1 MQTILYLAFG
11 NQSFFDEALFSI
23 LSLKNVAPD
32 ASWRIV
38 VYTDKPDC
46 FARTPGVET
55 VLIPMEKVRQWIA
68 SFGYFY
74 RVKIQALR
82 DCMDRYGGTVTMLD
96 GDTLFTANPALT
108 LAKIAPDVALMNQP
122 DPGRR
127 CIPACRRLID
137 ASQDLWDEL
146 AIPDAP
152 RNWRTWNS
160 GVIGLHTAHRPLLDQ
175 ILYLNDA
182 LYVRSGIRTVEQIAA
197 SVILQNHVRLEAM
210 DKEMEHYFWAK
221 LGFAP
226 RLKVFMDENRDKPH
240 DELAKLAAD
249 FRPGFV
255 RDPAPLGKRKWK
267 RSYAKRADALR
278 FRMAKFLHGSEW
290 MRDLEESRKQAI
302 LH

>member
-11 NQSFFDEALFSI
+11 NQGFFDEVLFSI
-23 LSLKNVAPD
+23 LSLKQTAPD
-32 ASWRIV
+32 ARWRIV
-38 VYTDKPDC
+38 VYTDSPDY

-55 VLIPMEKVRQWIA
+55 VLIPRDKVRQWIA

-82 DCMDRYGGTVTMLD
+82 DALDRFGGMVTMLD
-96 GDTLFTANPALT
+96 GDTFFTANPALT
-108 LAKIAPDVALMNQP
+108 LAKISPEVALMNQP

-160 GVIGLHTAHRPLLDQ
+160 GVVGLHMAHRPMLEQ

-197 SVILQNHVRLEAM
+197 SVILQNHVTLEAL
-210 DKEMEHYFWAK
+210 DRELEHYFWAK
-221 LGFAP
+221 LNFAP
-226 RLKVFMDENRDKPH
+226 RLRAFMDENRDKPH
-240 DELAKLAAD
+240 DELARLAAT
-249 FRPGFV
+249 FRPDLV
-255 RDPAPLGKRKWK
+255 RDPAPVGTRKWQ
-267 RSYAKRADALR
+267 RSYAKRAYVLR
-278 FRMAKFLHGSEW
+278 FRMAKLLHGREW
-290 MRDLEESRKQAI
+290 MRDLEESRKQAL